1 MLVVKSIIEMQKISH
16 ELKKNGQTLACVPT
30 MGYLHNGHL
39 SLIQKGKELAD
50 KVVTTLFVNPTQFA
64 PNEDF
69 ARYPRDFDKDY
80 KNAKEAGS
88 DYLFFPD
95 VLEMYPIGFNTTISI
110 KHISEKFEGE
120 FRPGHFDGVATVVAK
135 LFNATNPHI
144 AIFGQKD
151 YQQTLLVKRLVKDLN
166 MPIDIFVAPTL
177 RESNGLAMSSRNTYL
192 SNEDKNTAGI
202 IFTAL
207 ENAKLAIANGER
219 SRKVIN
225 AIMHKILRSVP
236 NVRLDYAA
244 SALAD
249 SLETPDIFLA
259 GDNVVLLIALY
270 LGKTRLIDN
279 SLIQVPYSNQ
289 N

>member
-1 MLVVKSIIEMQKISH
+1 MLVVKSIIEMQKISN

-69 ARYPRDFDKDY
+69 SRYPRDFDKDY

-95 VLEMYPIGFNTTISI
+95 VLEMYPIGFSTTISI
-110 KHISEKFEGE
+110 KNISEKFEGE

-135 LFNATNPHI
+135 LLNATNPHI

-151 YQQTLLVKRLVKDLN
+151 YQQTLLVRRLVKDLN

-192 SNEDKNTAGI
+192 STEDKNTAGI

-207 ENAKLAIANGER
+207 ENAKLSIANGER

-236 NVRLDYAA
+236 NIRLDYAA

-289 N
+289 S